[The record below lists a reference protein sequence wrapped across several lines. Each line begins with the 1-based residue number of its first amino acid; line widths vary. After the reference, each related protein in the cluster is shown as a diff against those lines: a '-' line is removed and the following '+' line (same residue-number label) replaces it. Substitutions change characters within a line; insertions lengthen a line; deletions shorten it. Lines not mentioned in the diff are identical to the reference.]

1 MTAFRISDFGFR
13 ICHTAFREAMRESE
27 LTVEI
32 RNSELG
38 ALTRVSYE
46 SAVRLE
52 RKSEIRNPKSEM
64 CYGGT

>member
-1 MTAFRISDFGFR
+1 MTEFRISDFEFR
-13 ICHTAFREAMRESE
+13 ICHTAFREATRGSE

-52 RKSEIRNPKSEM
+52 QKSEIRNPKFEM
-64 CYGGT
+64 CVGRN